1 MIWFLLLFSL
11 HVPAFEGGQYQS
23 RAACQR
29 AARIQLSHTPGL
41 SWQCVQAD
49 DWEAALKKPAAR

>member
-23 RAACQR
+23 RAACER
-29 AARIQLSHTPGL
+29 AARVQLAHTPGL
-41 SWQCVQAD
+41 SWQCVQAS
-49 DWEAALKKPAAR
+49 DWDEAIRR

>member
-1 MIWFLLLFSL
+1 MIWFLLLYSL

-23 RAACQR
+23 LASCQR
-29 AARIQLSHTPGL
+29 AARVQLAHTPGL

-49 DWEAALKKPAAR
+49 DWEEAIRKPAAR